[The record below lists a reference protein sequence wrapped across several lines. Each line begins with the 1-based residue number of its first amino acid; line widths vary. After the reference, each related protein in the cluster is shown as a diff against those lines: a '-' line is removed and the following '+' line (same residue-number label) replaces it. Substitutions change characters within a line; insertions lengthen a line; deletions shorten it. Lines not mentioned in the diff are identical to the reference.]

1 MATLYIN
8 LFLKIFL
15 IFTPFFVISAFL
27 SLTKDDS
34 LAERRIIAVKITLA
48 VAISCMVLFFFGT
61 YIFALFGITLDA
73 FRIGAGAVLF
83 LSAVSMIQGKATVS
97 PQTSKKDDVAVVP
110 LAIPITVGPGT
121 IGVLLVLGADLE
133 SVTEK
138 IVAGLALLSAVLV
151 LGSLLFVA
159 GRLEKVLGQQG
170 LTILTKLT
178 GLFVSA
184 IAAQI
189 FYRLK
194 TFWPDTIAP
203 WHPTEQLIRA
213 PVVRSPS
220 YAVCHADRQRS
231 WRRFSLRAR
240 IQTHQVQ
247 PITAPVCGARYVLPP
262 TVETLP
268 QSAQSAPASTTDH
281 PVLGRSMG

>member
-8 LFLKIFL
+8 LFLKVFL

-34 LAERRIIAVKITLA
+34 LAERRRIAVKIALA
-48 VAISCMVLFFFGT
+48 VAISCFVLFFFGT

-83 LSAVSMIQGKATVS
+83 LSAVAMIQGKATVS
-97 PQTSKKDDVAVVP
+97 PQNSREDVAVVP

-121 IGVLLVLGADLE
+121 IGVMLVFGADL
-133 SVTEK
+133 VTLAEK
-138 IVAGLALLSAVLV
+138 IVAGLALLSAVVV
-151 LGSLLFVA
+151 LGGLLLIA

-189 FYRLK
+189 FFTGLK
-194 TFWPDTIAP
+194 SF
-203 WHPTEQLIRA
+203 L
-213 PVVRSPS
+213 S
-220 YAVCHADRQRS
+220 
-231 WRRFSLRAR
+231 
-240 IQTHQVQ
+240 
-247 PITAPVCGARYVLPP
+247 
-262 TVETLP
+262 
-268 QSAQSAPASTTDH
+268 
-281 PVLGRSMG
+281 

>member
-8 LFLKIFL
+8 LFLKVFL

-34 LAERRIIAVKITLA
+34 LAERRRIAVKISLA
-48 VAISCMVLFFFGT
+48 VAISCFVLFFFGT

-97 PQTSKKDDVAVVP
+97 PQTSREDVAVVP

-121 IGVLLVLGADLE
+121 IGVMLVLGADL
-133 SVTEK
+133 VTLGEK
-138 IVAGLALLSAVLV
+138 FVAGLALLSAVVV
-151 LGSLLFVA
+151 LGGLLLIA

-189 FYRLK
+189 FFTGLK
-194 TFWPDTIAP
+194 NFLA
-203 WHPTEQLIRA
+203 
-213 PVVRSPS
+213 
-220 YAVCHADRQRS
+220 
-231 WRRFSLRAR
+231 
-240 IQTHQVQ
+240 
-247 PITAPVCGARYVLPP
+247 
-262 TVETLP
+262 
-268 QSAQSAPASTTDH
+268 
-281 PVLGRSMG
+281 

>member
-8 LFLKIFL
+8 LFLKVFL

-34 LAERRIIAVKITLA
+34 LVERRKIAVKISLA
-48 VAISCMVLFFFGT
+48 VAISCFVLFFFGT

-97 PQTSKKDDVAVVP
+97 PNTSREDVAVVP

-121 IGVLLVLGADLE
+121 IGVMLVLGADL
-133 SVTEK
+133 VTLGEK
-138 IVAGLALLSAVLV
+138 FVAGLALLSAVVV
-151 LGSLLFVA
+151 LGGLLLIA

-189 FYRLK
+189 FFTGLK
-194 TFWPDTIAP
+194 NFLA
-203 WHPTEQLIRA
+203 
-213 PVVRSPS
+213 
-220 YAVCHADRQRS
+220 
-231 WRRFSLRAR
+231 
-240 IQTHQVQ
+240 
-247 PITAPVCGARYVLPP
+247 
-262 TVETLP
+262 
-268 QSAQSAPASTTDH
+268 
-281 PVLGRSMG
+281 